1 MTVSEISMTTAAPTV
16 RTDAVDVADA
26 RPRIRPLRI
35 LGTVVLVLVA
45 FGILSFLVT
54 NERFEW
60 PIVAEYLFNPSV
72 LLGLLTSILL
82 TAVAMVLGTSL
93 GVVLAAGQLSDY
105 WPARLACKAFVGFF
119 RGVPPLVQLI
129 FWFNLAYLLPRIS
142 VGVPF
147 GPEFFSWSTND
158 LITPLT
164 AAIIGLSLHEAA
176 YMAEIIRAGILSVD
190 QGQHDASAAMG
201 FSRWHSFSRIVL
213 PQAMRVIIPP
223 TGSQVIATLKGTS
236 LVSVIAMGDLLHA
249 VQVIYNRT
257 YDVVPMLIVAVIWYL
272 VSVSI
277 LTVIQ
282 GKIEAHYSRGA
293 TRTAPKAT
301 GRAAAA
307 GASTDPVAPDAGQAG
322 TAIDNRTK
330 ENQ

>member
-1 MTVSEISMTTAAPTV
+1 MTITENRMSLPAPAV
-16 RTDAVDVADA
+16 RTDAVDVAEA
-26 RPRIRPLRI
+26 RPRIRPMRI
-35 LGTVVLVLVA
+35 LGTALLA
-45 FGILSFLVT
+45 LAALGILSFLVS

-60 PIVAEYLFNPSV
+60 PVVAEYLFNPSV

-82 TAVAMVLGTSL
+82 TAVAMVLGTAL
-93 GVVLAAGQLSDY
+93 GTVLAAGQLSDY
-105 WPARLACKAFVGFF
+105 WPVRMACMAFVGFF

-142 VGVPF
+142 VGLPF
-147 GPEFFSWSTND
+147 GPELFSWSTND

-272 VSVSI
+272 VAVSV

-282 GKIEAHYSRGA
+282 RRVEAHYSRGT
-293 TRTAPKAT
+293 TRTIPKAATVT
-301 GRAAAA
+301 GPEAGPAGGPAA
-307 GASTDPVAPDAGQAG
+307 
-322 TAIDNRTK
+322 NRNQ
-330 ENQ
+330 ENQS

>member
-1 MTVSEISMTTAAPTV
+1 MTVTENRRPPSVPAV
-16 RTDAVDVADA
+16 RTDAVDVAQA
-26 RPRIRPLRI
+26 RPRVRPLRI
-35 LGTVVLVLVA
+35 LGTALLALVA
-45 FGILSFLVT
+45 LGIITFLVS

-72 LLGLLTSILL
+72 LLGLVTSIML
-82 TAVAMVLGTSL
+82 TAVAMVLGTAL
-93 GVVLAAGQLSDY
+93 GTVLAAGQLSDY
-105 WPARLACKAFVGFF
+105 WPVRMACMAFVGFF

-147 GPEFFSWSTND
+147 GPELFSWPTND

-201 FSRWHSFSRIVL
+201 FSRWHSFTRIVL

-272 VSVSI
+272 VVVSL
-277 LTVIQ
+277 LTIIQ
-282 GKIEAHYSRGA
+282 RRVEAHYSRGT
-293 TRTAPKAT
+293 TRTAPKA
-301 GRAAAA
+301 AA
-307 GASTDPVAPDAGQAG
+307 GPVPDAGPGGGPVA
-322 TAIDNRTK
+322 NRNQ
-330 ENQ
+330 ENQS

>member
-1 MTVSEISMTTAAPTV
+1 MTITENRMSLPAPAV
-16 RTDAVDVADA
+16 RTDAVDVAEA
-26 RPRIRPLRI
+26 RPRIRPMRI
-35 LGTVVLVLVA
+35 LGTVLLALVA
-45 FGILSFLVT
+45 LGILSFLVS

-60 PIVAEYLFNPSV
+60 PVVAEYLFNPSV

-82 TAVAMVLGTSL
+82 TAVAMVLGTAL
-93 GVVLAAGQLSDY
+93 GTVLAAGQLSDY
-105 WPARLACKAFVGFF
+105 WPVRMACMAFVGFF

-147 GPEFFSWSTND
+147 GPELFSWSTND

-272 VSVSI
+272 VAVSV

-282 GKIEAHYSRGA
+282 RRVEAHYSRGT
-293 TRTAPKAT
+293 TRTIPKAATVT
-301 GRAAAA
+301 G
-307 GASTDPVAPDAGQAG
+307 PQAG
-322 TAIDNRTK
+322 PASGPAANRNQ
-330 ENQ
+330 ENQS

>member
-1 MTVSEISMTTAAPTV
+1 MSTVPAV
-16 RTDAVDVADA
+16 RTDAVDVAHA

-35 LGTVVLVLVA
+35 LGTVLLVLVA
-45 FGILSFLVT
+45 FAILSFLVS

-60 PIVAEYLFNPSV
+60 DVVAKYLFNPSV
-72 LLGLLTSILL
+72 LLGLVTSVLL
-82 TAVAMVLGTSL
+82 MVTAMVLGTAL
-93 GVVLAAGQLSDY
+93 GTLLAAGQLSDY
-105 WPARLACKAFVGFF
+105 WPTRMACITFVGFF

-147 GPEFFSWSTND
+147 GPELLSWSTND

-201 FSRWHSFSRIVL
+201 FSRWHSFTRIVL

-236 LVSVIAMGDLLHA
+236 LVSVIAMGDLLHS

-272 VSVSI
+272 VAVTV
-277 LTVIQ
+277 LTLFQRKV
-282 GKIEAHYSRGA
+282 EDYYSRGA
-293 TRTAPKAT
+293 IRAT
-301 GRAAAA
+301 PQAAQT
-307 GASTDPVAPDAGQAG
+307 SAPDANQPA
-322 TAIDNRTK
+322 ADADNRN
-330 ENQ
+330 EEHQP

>member
-1 MTVSEISMTTAAPTV
+1 MTVTENRMSISAPAV
-16 RTDAVDVADA
+16 RIDAVDVAEA

-35 LGTVVLVLVA
+35 LGTVVLALVA
-45 FGILSFLVT
+45 FGIISFLVT

-82 TAVAMVLGTSL
+82 MVVAMVLGTAL

-105 WPARLACKAFVGFF
+105 WPARMACMAFVGFF

-147 GPEFFSWSTND
+147 GPELFSWSTND

-201 FSRWHSFSRIVL
+201 FSRWHAFTRVVL

-272 VSVSI
+272 VAVSV
-277 LTVIQ
+277 LTVFQ
-282 GKIEAHYSRGA
+282 RKVEDYYSRGA

-301 GRAAAA
+301 GGAAAS
-307 GASTDPVAPDAGQAG
+307 GGGTPGPDAGQTG
-322 TAIDNRTK
+322 TPIDNRNQ
-330 ENQ
+330 ENQA